1 MKTYQIIASCVILV
15 ILIAF
20 AAVNLCCSGS
30 AILEDAAE
38 LDPVENWSALK
49 DHTAALDE
57 ILRERLVGRWTW
69 SWLYGNAVR
78 NLGKREINMFSQVMD
93 RDRVL
98 HQGNFW
104 NTTDIE
110 MKDAAQRIRRMQDH
124 YSREPEDAVPGSGSQ
139 IAVLGERTAK
149 VIVLLFPSKYN
160 PEWTK
165 GYYGIPYQDMNPIA
179 DDLLRY
185 LRRYNVD
192 YIDYRE
198 LLLGEGKQETDIFY
212 RGDPYWNTETAFWA
226 SGKLLEHFRLVWDD
240 DWDPEG
246 FYADIRNYAVER
258 YDLWFYG
265 EQGLDSGSGFTDA
278 DGYTLITPDFH
289 TDVQSSFQ
297 LLSGSVQEESGSL
310 RQVLI
315 TERYLSEDDPHER
328 DLHRTYLSGRY
339 TTGQIINLEA
349 EPEDPAVLFIWDGYS
364 PEIPVF
370 LTPMTSRID
379 LIDVLNLQEGTRI
392 DDQLTEDYDYIIFG
406 LSVDHMSSRMF
417 PFCIE
422 TAAPEG
428 KEPGEEEP

>member
-1 MKTYQIIASCVILV
+1 MKTHQIIASCIILA
-15 ILIAF
+15 LIVAF

-49 DHTAALDE
+49 DYAASVDE
-57 ILRERLVGRWTW
+57 IFRERLAGRWTW
-69 SWLYGNAVR
+69 SRLYGNANR
-78 NLGKREINMFSQVMD
+78 ILGKKEINAFSQVLD
-93 RDRVL
+93 RDGVL
-98 HQGNFW
+98 HPGNFW

-124 YSREPEDAVPGSGSQ
+124 YSIILEETVPGTHHQ
-139 IAVLGERTAK
+139 RDVYGERTAR

-179 DDLLRY
+179 DDFLRY

-198 LLLGEGKQETDIFY
+198 LLLAEGKQETDIFY
-212 RGDPYWNTETAFWA
+212 RGDLYWNTETAFWA
-226 SGKLLEHFRLVWDD
+226 AGKLLEHLRLVCAD

-246 FYADIRNYAVER
+246 FYGDIRNYEVER
-258 YDLWFYG
+258 YDRWFYG
-265 EQGLDSGSGFTDA
+265 EQGLDSGSGYADA
-278 DGYTLITPDFH
+278 DGYTLITPGFH
-289 TDVQSSFQ
+289 TDVRSSFQ
-297 LLSGSVQEESGSL
+297 LLSGSVQEESGSV
-310 RQVLI
+310 RQALI

-328 DLHRTYLSGRY
+328 TLHRTYLGGRH
-339 TTGQIINLEA
+339 TTGRIVNLES
-349 EPEDPAVLFIWDGYS
+349 EPDDPAVLFIWDDYS

-379 LIDVLNLQEGTRI
+379 LIDVLNLQEGARI

-417 PFCIE
+417 PFCIQ
-422 TAAPEG
+422 AAEPEG
-428 KEPGEEEP
+428 KESGKEEP